1 MDLSGGRVLWE
12 PGARAQTCRMA
23 QYMRWLERDRGLSFG
38 DYDSLWEWS
47 VADLPAFWAS
57 IWDYF
62 DIKGAT
68 PYTAVLSDES
78 MPGAKWFQGAT
89 LNYADQ
95 VFRHVDEGDSNRRAI
110 AFASENAGLKELS
123 WNELRQQTASLAQS
137 LRDLGVKPGDR
148 VVAIMPNIP
157 ETIVTF
163 LATASVG
170 AIWSLCSP
178 DMGPLAIVDRFRQ
191 IAPKVLVAVDGYRY
205 GGKAFD
211 RTDVT
216 RSILAELPSVE
227 NVIVLPRILDKIET
241 DAFPRALDWRD
252 LTKTPSQLRTEAV
265 PFDHPLWVVYSSG
278 TTGLP
283 KPIVHGHGGILVEA
297 LMMQSL
303 HGDIGP
309 GDTVLWY
316 TSSGWIMWNSQVSA
330 LASGA
335 SIALYDGA
343 PSYPDLGVLWRLIED
358 ARVTKFGSGAAYY
371 QNCTKANLRPK
382 EIADL
387 SSLTSL
393 SSTGSP
399 LSPEAYEW
407 IYANVRGDVWL
418 APISGGTDFAGAFVC
433 GVPMLPVRAGEMQ
446 CRALGHKVEA
456 WNDAGQPVIEE
467 VGELVCTKP
476 VPSMPLYFWG
486 DEGNKRYRESYFD
499 MFPGVWR
506 HGDWIKITRHGGAII
521 YGRSDATV
529 NRYGIRMGT
538 SEFYRVAEEFNEI
551 ADSLVADLEFLG
563 RDSFLYLFVKLRDG
577 AVLDKALE
585 DALVARIR
593 TALSPRHVPN
603 AIIAAPE
610 IPYTLSGKKLEVPVK
625 KLLLGQPPEK
635 VANRDVMA
643 NPDSLDWYIELA
655 KARGAHAH
663 AAF

>member
-1 MDLSGGRVLWE
+1 MSESEGRVLWQ
-12 PGARAQTCRMA
+12 PGERASTCRMA
-23 QYMRWLERDRGLSFG
+23 DYMRWLEREKELVFDS
-38 DYDSLWEWS
+38 YASLWDWS
-47 VADLPAFWAS
+47 VSDLEAFWSS

-62 DIKGAT
+62 DIQAAT
-68 PYTAVLSDES
+68 PYTAVLSSEE
-78 MPGAKWFQGAT
+78 MPGAKWFQGAS
-89 LNYADQ
+89 LNYAGQ
-95 VFRHVDEGDSNRRAI
+95 IFRHFDEGDPNRRAI
-110 AFASENAGLKELS
+110 VFASEKTGIQELS
-123 WNELRQQTASLAQS
+123 WNGLRQQTASLAES
-137 LRDLGVKPGDR
+137 LRALGVKPGDR

-163 LATASVG
+163 LAAASVG

-191 IAPKVLVAVDGYRY
+191 IAPKVLIATDGYGH

-211 RTDVT
+211 RSEVT
-216 RSILAELPSVE
+216 RSILTELPSV
-227 NVIVLPRILDKIET
+227 NTLIVLPRLGDGIPQGT
-241 DAFPRALDWRD
+241 FPGALDWRE
-252 LTKTPSQLRTEAV
+252 LAASSAPLRMEV
-265 PFDHPLWVVYSSG
+265 LPFDHPLWVVYSSG

-303 HGDIGP
+303 HGDVGP
-309 GDTVLWY
+309 GDTVQWY

-330 LASGA
+330 LAAGA

-343 PSYPDLGVLWRLIED
+343 AAYPDLGVLWRFAEA
-358 ARVTKFGSGAAYY
+358 ARTTKFGTGAAYY
-371 QNCTKANLRPK
+371 QNCAKANLRPNDFAK
-382 EIADL
+382 L
-387 SSLTSL
+387 SKLQSM

-407 IYANVRGDVWL
+407 IYTNVRDDIWL

-433 GVPMLPVRAGEMQ
+433 GTPLLPVRAGEMQ

-456 WNDAGQPVIEE
+456 WNDSGLPVIDE

-476 VPSMPLYFWG
+476 VPSMPLFFWG
-486 DEGNKRYRESYFD
+486 DEGNKRYTESYFD

-506 HGDWIKITRHGGAII
+506 HGDWIKITPHGGAII

-538 SEFYRVAEEFNEI
+538 SEFYRAAERFPEI

-563 RDSFLYLFVKLRDG
+563 RESFLYLFVKLRSG
-577 AVLDKALE
+577 EILDAKLEKAIIS
-585 DALVARIR
+585 RIK
-593 TALSPRHVPN
+593 TELSPRHVPN
-603 AIIAAPE
+603 AVVAVPD

-625 KLLLGQPPEK
+625 KLLLGHPPAK
-635 VANRDVMA
+635 VVNRDVLS
-643 NPDSLDWYIELA
+643 NPHCLDWYIEF
-655 KARGAHAH
+655 ARARSHGE
-663 AAF
+663 